1 MASEKEKIKDLGSPK
16 RVDEERGSSSKSES
30 EKIEEVVEK
39 ELEESKTA
47 IPTSKETKTKKKKE
61 EAAEKVAE
69 EVAEPVA
76 EEVEKEIKK
85 EEKETKETPTPKKD
99 KKTDRVGI
107 AYIKSSGNNTIVHIT
122 DLAGN
127 TISRVSGGMV
137 TKHSRLK
144 ANPTIAMFVAKR
156 AAERPKDL
164 GFTKLYVRMKGK
176 TGGNNGPGANS
187 AVKSLGK
194 VFDLISILDATKVP
208 RGGPKK
214 KGGRRGRRV

>member
-1 MASEKEKIKDLGSPK
+1 MAEETQKEKVREEIK
-16 RVDEERGSSSKSES
+16 
-30 EKIEEVVEK
+30 EVVEE
-39 ELEESKTA
+39 ELEENKKA
-47 IPTSKETKTKKKKE
+47 IPKSLETKTPKAKE

-69 EVAEPVA
+69 EVAEDVA
-76 EEVEKEIKK
+76 KEVPEGKSKKEKKK
-85 EEKETKETPTPKKD
+85 EEK
-99 KKTDRVGI
+99 VGI
-107 AYIKSSGNNTIVHIT
+107 AYITSSGNNTIVHVT

-127 TISRVSGGMV
+127 TISRVSGGMI

-156 AAERPKDL
+156 AAERPRDL
-164 GFTKLYVRMKGK
+164 GFTKLYIRMRGKGR
-176 TGGNNGPGANS
+176 NNNNHGPGANS

-194 VFDLISILDATKVP
+194 EGFDIISILDATKVP